1 MKIFLYDSLSK
12 KKKEFVPID
21 SKKIRIYACGPTVY
35 NYAHIGNARMSVVT
49 DLLVNVLKT
58 KFQKVVFVSNITD
71 VDDKI
76 IEASIREK
84 KPIKEI
90 TTKFHEIYNTDMKM
104 IGVNKPDL

>member
-1 MKIFLYDSLSK
+1 MKIFIYDSLSK
-12 KKKEFVPID
+12 QKKEFVPID
-21 SKKIRIYACGPTVY
+21 AKKIRIYACGPTVY

-76 IEASIREK
+76 IEASEYST
-84 KPIKEI
+84 I
-90 TTKFHEIYNTDMKM
+90 TSESSSDRSELRTSDGPASNS
-104 IGVNKPDL
+104 

>member
-1 MKIFLYDSLSK
+1 
-12 KKKEFVPID
+12 
-21 SKKIRIYACGPTVY
+21 
-35 NYAHIGNARMSVVT
+35 MSVVT

-58 KFQKVVFVSNITD
+58 KFKKVVFVSNITD

-90 TTKFHEIYNTDMKM
+90 TTKYHEIYNEDMKM
-104 IGVNKPDL
+104 IGVSKPDLQPKATEHIHEMIEMINKLLK